1 MAMNGWKISGRKS
14 GVENAIDTLNILM
27 KENEVQIP
35 TYTETTIS
43 PLPDFVCEVNLSID
57 ALGINISKKS
67 STNRDNKID
76 KNLTNTTNQVAVTKR
91 MHEKIPDHNKK
102 QNL

>member
-27 KENEVQIP
+27 KENEVQMP

-43 PLPDFVCEVNLSID
+43 ELPDFVCEVNLSID
-57 ALGINISKKS
+57 ALDISISKKS
-67 STNRDNKID
+67 STRRKAREACALEALDVIENK
-76 KNLTNTTNQVAVTKR
+76 KLL
-91 MHEKIPDHNKK
+91 EKIKINE
-102 QNL
+102 

>member
-1 MAMNGWKISGRKS
+1 MVMNGWKISGRKS

-27 KENEVQIP
+27 KGNDVQIP

-57 ALGINISKKS
+57 ALDISISKKS
-67 STNRDNKID
+67 STRRKAREAFALEALEVIENKKLLEKIKID
-76 KNLTNTTNQVAVTKR
+76 
-91 MHEKIPDHNKK
+91 E
-102 QNL
+102 

>member
-57 ALGINISKKS
+57 ALGVNISKKS
-67 STNRDNKID
+67 STRRKAREACALEALDVIENKKLLEKIKID
-76 KNLTNTTNQVAVTKR
+76 ETR
-91 MHEKIPDHNKK
+91 
-102 QNL
+102 